1 MSNWKRLVSIMVTVA
16 MVFTLCC
23 VAFASD
29 IEPEMPLAEP
39 EAAEQPAEEQEYE
52 NTADIVP
59 DAHLPAGE
67 SVGYLYLSA
76 DGSSIPV
83 YADTSREEV
92 IYEIKKDTASIFYVD
107 FAADGM
113 MHIIFSD
120 QDGNAMDGYVA
131 AYSFTPLTEEEAS
144 DMSILFNMTPVK
156 HGGVS
161 IYITV
166 VTPDVEEETDIQPE
180 EEIILAPDG
189 DADLD
194 KEIEQPVP
202 AEDIVPVS
210 ETPEDAEPVA
220 PAVDD
225 AQEADKNEPEPEINP
240 EADIVPA
247 VEGEAD
253 APADI
258 PDEDPEEQEP
268 VLDAEGKVDEEPA
281 AEEPEEVPAEE
292 ETPVEEKQEED
303 PNEQPEEEAPILEEP
318 VEEKADEELVE
329 EEPEENPQE
338 EPEAVPAEEPAE
350 EPDEEEHLEDYIV
363 QDETESEELIEPEY
377 EGYFPEGTYVML
389 EKGITLYDCF
399 GDPQY
404 ILPEMGIVRIMESI
418 VDDNG
423 YEAYLVSYWGDNIG
437 DVRSYAYGIVYPEDI
452 QETFEEDYTLLYL
465 TFENKV

>member
-29 IEPEMPLAEP
+29 IEPEVPQAEP
-39 EAAEQPAEEQEYE
+39 EAVEQPAEEQEYE

-59 DAHLPAGE
+59 DTHLPAGE

-194 KEIEQPVP
+194 NEIEQPAPVEDIAP
-202 AEDIVPVS
+202 AAED
-210 ETPEDAEPVA
+210 TEDAEPVV

-240 EADIVPA
+240 EADIFPA
-247 VEGEAD
+247 VEEEAD

-258 PDEDPEEQEP
+258 PDEDTPENQDP
-268 VLDAEGKVDEEPA
+268 VQDVEDKEDEAPA
-281 AEEPEEVPAEE
+281 AEEPEEIPAEE
-292 ETPVEEKQEED
+292 ETHVEDKQDETAEET
-303 PNEQPEEEAPILEEP
+303 EEAPIIEEP
-318 VEEKADEELVE
+318 VEEKADEESVE

-338 EPEAVPAEEPAE
+338 EPEAAPADEPAE
-350 EPDEEEHLEDYIV
+350 EEQLEDYIV
-363 QDETESEELIEPEY
+363 QDEAESEPEELIEPEY
-377 EGYFPEGTYVML
+377 EGYFPEGTFVML